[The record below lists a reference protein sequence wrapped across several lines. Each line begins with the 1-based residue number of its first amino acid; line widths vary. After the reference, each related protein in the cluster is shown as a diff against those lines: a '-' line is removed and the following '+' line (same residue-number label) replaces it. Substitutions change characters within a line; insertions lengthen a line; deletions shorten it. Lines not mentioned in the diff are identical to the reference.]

1 MTGHYAVF
9 PDSDEGEGGEGVE
22 PWSFAQPEKAPGAPL
37 RTTPA
42 LQGLMAEVEEMLQQT
57 PGRIA
62 LQPALAVEYGRFSLQ
77 LWVTDGA
84 SRYAVKSISQLARHV
99 AEGATYAYGKKL
111 AFAHGLAAFDERS
124 QALLRWLLA
133 ALEEGASLEDPFGQS
148 GDDEAE
154 LPGPAG
160 RRWHGGADLWGAG
173 FGDARASA
181 FGQKRSAAARGP
193 QRTMALSPQQLVEF
207 LKTQIGESLQ
217 LNCEDY
223 SRSRC
228 GVVEVRRGAP
238 AQEQLL
244 EVREV
249 EGGFEVSALWEFSG
263 VVAPGGC
270 ALLVDDGFYV
280 TDPGFAPVGRLLHA
294 LQDAGGQLRVSREDA
309 PLFGATFLPALQ
321 RELGLNP
328 PDALLRYRPQPL
340 QLQFSFDVIDG
351 AIQVDAQALYG
362 QRAIAL
368 AISPASLPGVMEQAP
383 DGQPIV
389 VGIADEPPALRQCNF
404 YRQKAAEARAL
415 QLLLAYFPPTGVL
428 PLAADGPA
436 ASLLF
441 DGLAQFRQMGEV
453 FTTPAFNRLIRPR
466 PPRVQLGLS
475 LAGNLIALDMAAD
488 DVPLPELFALMDS
501 YRRRRSFH
509 RLSDGTFA
517 SLRNFDDHG
526 LSRLMADMGISAED
540 VREGRVELPTYQAF
554 YLESQLDGVYR
565 SEVFAKFV
573 QQLRQPDP
581 AQLAPVPA
589 ALAEVLRPYQVEGF
603 RWLQTLRAMGFGG
616 ILADE
621 MGLGKTL
628 QVIALLL
635 SMYSEGEESAPTS
648 NPAGEPPAPDGAA
661 SAPTDSAAPAPDGA
675 AAPAAC
681 AAAPAAPAAPN
692 GAANATPCRSP
703 LRRAEILS
711 LPIQLDGVCGPGAPT
726 LVVCPASLVY
736 NWTAELARFAPQLQV
751 AAVAGIPAQ
760 RQTARN
766 QPGVQVLVTSYDSLR
781 TDAKAWEA
789 LPLRAAILDEA
800 HYIKNHATK
809 TTRAVKRLQAS
820 WRLAL
825 TGTPVEN
832 RPAELWSIFDFLMPG
847 FLGTA
852 MRFRERFEA
861 PIIGGDETAAQR
873 LAALV
878 GPFVLRRLKRD
889 VLPELPPKLETTL
902 EVPLQGE
909 QRKLYFAAEQSL
921 RERLNLQKNT
931 AKARRYGYPVKGL
944 DGGEFKTVEV
954 LAELTRLRQIALDP
968 ALVFENYRGVGAKR
982 GAILERIGAAMD
994 AGQKTLV
1001 FSQFTSFLDLLAQDL
1016 RAQGVPFF
1024 SITGATPKRQRLQLV
1039 EQFNCGDVPV
1049 FLVSL
1054 RAGGVGLNLTGAS
1067 QVIHAD
1073 PWWNSSAQ
1081 SQASDRAHR
1090 FGQQE
1095 VVSVCNVVAAG
1106 TIEARMMQLQE
1117 MKAQLA
1123 DLLVG
1128 AANGE
1133 ALGTLTPE
1141 LLADL
1146 LDN

>member
-1 MTGHYAVF
+1 MTGRYTVF
-9 PDSDEGEGGEGVE
+9 PDNGEHERGPWEGEAEGLERLAADGCDGGLGEVTARAE
-22 PWSFAQPEKAPGAPL
+22 DPDAAHLQ
-37 RTTPA
+37 TTPA
-42 LQGLMAEVEEMLQQT
+42 LRGLMAEAEEMLQQT

-62 LQPALAVEYGRFSLQ
+62 LQPLLTMEYGRFSLQ
-77 LWVTDGA
+77 LWVSDGTN
-84 SRYAVKSISQLARHV
+84 RYAVKSISQLTRHV

-111 AFAHGLAAFDERS
+111 AFAHGLAAFNERS
-124 QALLRWLLA
+124 RALLQWLLA
-133 ALEEGASLEDPFGQS
+133 TLGEGASFEDPFGPF
-148 GDDEAE
+148 DDEDD
-154 LPGPAG
+154 LPGPGADWGSGGANRWGAPSGAG
-160 RRWHGGADLWGAG
+160 RAAV
-173 FGDARASA
+173 ASR
-181 FGQKRSAAARGP
+181 GRPAATRGP
-193 QRTMALSPQQLVEF
+193 QRTMALSPQQLLEF
-207 LKTQIGESLQ
+207 LETQIGETID

-223 SRSRC
+223 SRPRC
-228 GVVEVRRGAP
+228 GAVQVRRGAP

-249 EGGFEVSALWEFSG
+249 EGGFELSALWEFSG

-280 TDPGFAPVGRLLHA
+280 TGPDFAPVGRLLHA
-294 LQDAGGQLRVSREDA
+294 LQDEGGQLRISREDA
-309 PLFGATFLPALQ
+309 PLFGATFLSPLQ
-321 RELGLNP
+321 RDLGLKP
-328 PDALLRYRPQPL
+328 PDALLRYRPHPL
-340 QLQFSFDVIDG
+340 QLQFSFDVVDG

-362 QRAIAL
+362 QRAIPL
-368 AISPASLPGVMEQAP
+368 AISPASLPGAMEQAP

-389 VGIADEPPALRQCNF
+389 VGIADEPPVLRQCNF
-404 YRQKAAEARAL
+404 YRQKAAEAQAL

-428 PLAADGPA
+428 PLASDGPA
-436 ASLLF
+436 AALLF
-441 DGLAQFRQMGEV
+441 EGLALFRQMGDV

-475 LAGNLIALDMAAD
+475 LAGNLIALDMASD

-565 SEVFAKFV
+565 SEGFSQFV

-589 ALAEVLRPYQVEGF
+589 ALADVLRPYQVEGF
-603 RWLQTLRAMGFGG
+603 RWLQTLQAMGFGG

-628 QVIALLL
+628 QVITLLL
-635 SMYSEGEESAPTS
+635 SMYSEEEQ
-648 NPAGEPPAPDGAA
+648 PASA
-661 SAPTDSAAPAPDGA
+661 SAPASEGA
-675 AAPAAC
+675 AAPADAV
-681 AAAPAAPAAPN
+681 AAPAAPALGTAP
-692 GAANATPCRSP
+692 GTAASNVPVSS

-711 LPIQLDGVCGPGAPT
+711 LPTQPDGACVPAAPT

-736 NWTAELARFAPQLQV
+736 NWAAELARFAPQLRV
-751 AAVAGIPAQ
+751 ATVAGTPAQ
-760 RQTARN
+760 RQAARN
-766 QPGVQVLVTSYDSLR
+766 QPGVQVLVTSYDALR
-781 TDAKAWEA
+781 GDAKAWEA

-809 TTRAVKRLQAS
+809 TTRAVKRLRAP

-861 PIIGGDETAAQR
+861 PIIGGDEGAAQR

-889 VLPELPPKLETTL
+889 VLPELPPKLESTL

-968 ALVFENYRGVGAKR
+968 ALVFENYRGTGAKR

-1016 RAQGVPFF
+1016 RAQEVPFF
-1024 SITGATPKRQRLQLV
+1024 AITGATPKKQRLALV
-1039 EQFNCGDVPV
+1039 EEFNHNDVPV

-1081 SQASDRAHR
+1081 SQATDRAHR

-1106 TIEARMMQLQE
+1106 TIEARMMRLQE

-1123 DLLVG
+1123 DMLVG

-1141 LLADL
+1141 LLAEL
-1146 LDN
+1146 LDG

>member
-84 SRYAVKSISQLARHV
+84 SRYAVKSISRLARHV

-160 RRWHGGADLWGAG
+160 RQWHGGADLWGAG

-280 TDPGFAPVGRLLHA
+280 TDSGFAPVGRLLHA

-565 SEVFAKFV
+565 SEAFAKFV

-648 NPAGEPPAPDGAA
+648 SPAGEPPAPDGAA
-661 SAPTDSAAPAPDGA
+661 SAPTDSAAP
-675 AAPAAC
+675 AC

-711 LPIQLDGVCGPGAPT
+711 LPIQLDGACGPGAPT

-751 AAVAGIPAQ
+751 AAVAGTPAQ
-760 RQTARN
+760 RQAARN

-809 TTRAVKRLQAS
+809 TMRAVKRLQAS

-1024 SITGATPKRQRLQLV
+1024 SITGATPERQRLQLV

-1146 LDN
+1146 LDS

>member
-84 SRYAVKSISQLARHV
+84 SRYAVKSISRLARHV

-160 RRWHGGADLWGAG
+160 RQWHGGADLWGAG

-193 QRTMALSPQQLVEF
+193 QRTMALSPQQRVEV

-223 SRSRC
+223 ARSRC
-228 GVVEVRRGAP
+228 GVVVVRRGAP

-280 TDPGFAPVGRLLHA
+280 TDSGFAPVGRLLHA

-565 SEVFAKFV
+565 SEAFAKFV

-648 NPAGEPPAPDGAA
+648 SPAGEPPAPDGAA
-661 SAPTDSAAPAPDGA
+661 SAPTDSAAP
-675 AAPAAC
+675 AC

-711 LPIQLDGVCGPGAPT
+711 LPIQLDGACGPGAPT

-751 AAVAGIPAQ
+751 AAVAGTPAQ
-760 RQTARN
+760 RQAARN

-1146 LDN
+1146 LDS